1 MATLA
6 LISNECM
13 QRRCV
18 ELTLCKQW
26 VRLNA
31 YALEFEGFIGVWSSM
46 LCSRNFTLLCCL
58 NTTYNT
64 WYYNGDCACLFVKYM
79 ERYHVGT
86 GRTERAFQLLCVC
99 VWILEFIW
107 RRYWCSKHY
116 EIVNNLTFIMCHPN
130 ILCIM
135 AMMALLRWSLLVECM
150 EWVSCLPCTIS
161 AYVYISMCVCV
172 VEFKVVVVDRWSI
185 RS

>member
-1 MATLA
+1 MQYEVVISHSCAILLSKYTTMAMATLA
-6 LISNECM
+6 LISNECI

-99 VWILEFIW
+99 V
-107 RRYWCSKHY
+107 
-116 EIVNNLTFIMCHPN
+116 
-130 ILCIM
+130 
-135 AMMALLRWSLLVECM
+135 
-150 EWVSCLPCTIS
+150 
-161 AYVYISMCVCV
+161 CVCV
-172 VEFKVVVVDRWSI
+172 CGYLNSFEGVTGVRNI
-185 RS
+185 LRL